1 MPQYRYTA
9 KDIQSKVIKGK
20 MDAPDPQQLAVALR
34 ETGLFVLSSHE
45 VEEKE
50 TNTYKLKANELSEFS
65 RQIGTMLG
73 SGISLVRALGIML
86 QRDLKERLK
95 LIYTGIYRSLQ
106 QGKTIS
112 TAMSEQGKAFP
123 ELLINMFRAGES
135 SGQLEKTAMKMA
147 THYEKEHRL
156 NNKIKSASMYPLILL
171 GLTVG
176 IMVLIFTVVLP
187 TFFDLFV
194 GMELPIYTQIIIAIS
209 NGLTQYWYV
218 ILIVVLCIIGL
229 CTMLLYKESVRIKVD
244 KIKLRLPI
252 AGKLLKIIYTARF
265 ARTLC
270 SLYTSG
276 LSMID
281 SLRISQ
287 GIIGNQYISS
297 QFQTVIRDVRNGQPL
312 SSAIKTV
319 DGFDPK
325 LPSTIYIG
333 EETGRLDDMLESVAD
348 SFDYESEMATQ
359 RMVALMEPLLIVI
372 MAVLIGIV
380 MISVMVPIYTL
391 YTTIGQS

>member
-1 MPQYRYTA
+1 
-9 KDIQSKVIKGK
+9 
-20 MDAPDPQQLAVALR
+20 
-34 ETGLFVLSSHE
+34 
-45 VEEKE
+45 
-50 TNTYKLKANELSEFS
+50 
-65 RQIGTMLG
+65 
-73 SGISLVRALGIML
+73 
-86 QRDLKERLK
+86 
-95 LIYTGIYRSLQ
+95 
-106 QGKTIS
+106 
-112 TAMSEQGKAFP
+112 
-123 ELLINMFRAGES
+123 
-135 SGQLEKTAMKMA
+135 
-147 THYEKEHRL
+147 
-156 NNKIKSASMYPLILL
+156 
-171 GLTVG
+171 
-176 IMVLIFTVVLP
+176 
-187 TFFDLFV
+187 
-194 GMELPIYTQIIIAIS
+194 
-209 NGLTQYWYV
+209 
-218 ILIVVLCIIGL
+218 
-229 CTMLLYKESVRIKVD
+229 
-244 KIKLRLPI
+244 
-252 AGKLLKIIYTARF
+252 
-265 ARTLC
+265 
-270 SLYTSG
+270 
-276 LSMID
+276 MID